1 MTDTMKCPACSSEHA
16 YQDRDLWVC
25 PECGHEWSG
34 AADAGADTAPDAGV
48 RDANGNVL
56 CAR

>member
-25 PECGHEWSG
+25 PECGH
-34 AADAGADTAPDAGV
+34 
-48 RDANGNVL
+48 
-56 CAR
+56 